1 MQLYITHT
9 CFPSQTPKNNIIVR
23 FGLLKAA
30 TILTKRRARINGEI
44 KVFIEIIS
52 ETYRY
57 LMILERFTG

>member
-9 CFPSQTPKNNIIVR
+9 CIPSQTSKNNIIVR